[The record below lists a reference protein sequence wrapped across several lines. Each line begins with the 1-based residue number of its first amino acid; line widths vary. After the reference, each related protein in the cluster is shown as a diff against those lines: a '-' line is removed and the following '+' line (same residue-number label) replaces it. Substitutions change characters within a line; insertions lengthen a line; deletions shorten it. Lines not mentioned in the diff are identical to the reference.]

1 MIDSAYNSSCYLV
14 VEEYDDDNNNDDDDD
29 DNYHEDNDCDSDSD
43 DDCDDD
49 DDSVSDAVDDDD
61 ERYTMM
67 FYSYSINIISTSCMI
82 HSGISLH
89 FPSSMPLFSALHIHI
104 P

>member
-14 VEEYDDDNNNDDDDD
+14 VDDDDYDDDDD
-29 DNYHEDNDCDSDSD
+29 DDDYHGDNDCDSD
-43 DDCDDD
+43 DDCDDN

-67 FYSYSINIISTSCMI
+67 YSSYSINIISTSCMI
-82 HSGISLH
+82 HSEISPH